1 MKPCACIQS
10 WLDYHGVK
18 KHLDQLLSQFAATLA
33 EERERW
39 ALWLPVFLGSGIAL
53 YFALPAEPAPFWAV
67 ATLLPG
73 LILTWRLQSYR
84 FLGWALLSLAVGF
97 SLALARSNWVAAP
110 LLAERLGPLAVEGT
124 LAEIETSD
132 GGTRLLLS
140 DLTIEGLPPQ
150 ETPRFIRL
158 RAGKAAESLMPGS
171 RLSAWAELLPPP
183 RPAEPGAFDF
193 GRQAYF
199 DQLGAVG
206 FSYGTPDVV
215 AEGLADGWALWW
227 SRLRQD
233 ISLRVRHELSGDA
246 GGVADA
252 LISGERGA
260 LSAKVEQAFRD
271 SSLAHLL
278 SISGLHVSL
287 VAALI
292 FFVVRAGLALIPA
305 VALNFN
311 TKKWAAV
318 VAASFMPFYL
328 LLVGAAVPTQ
338 RACFMVLIVLLAV
351 LVDRRALSM
360 RLIAWA
366 AVVVLVL
373 QPEALLSAS
382 FQMSFAAVAALIA
395 AHEKWDHRKDKDRDR
410 VLSRL
415 WLYVIGILLSSV
427 IASLATGP
435 FAVFHFN
442 RMALYGVAANLIAV
456 PISSFWIMPWILL
469 SYLLMPFGLEGLVLP
484 FIGWGCEAVIWV
496 AEEVAALPGA
506 SLAIPAMPA
515 WGLIVLSL
523 GGLWLFLWS
532 KTWRYWGLAPIVI
545 GAISPLFVSQ
555 PQLLVSGDAKVLAIT
570 DETGRLWLSTSRA
583 GRFSAET
590 WLRRRAQDE
599 VFVWEKPD
607 EGLDRDLRCDALGC
621 IYSYQGQEIAL
632 IFNPQAIEEDCARAN
647 LVVSLE
653 PLPDSCAA
661 PIKIDR
667 FDLWRKGTHTIRF
680 KPDGVIVESVADSRG
695 LRPWNPKKGRRLD
708 PDLEESD

>member
-1 MKPCACIQS
+1 MRKRLA
-10 WLDYHGVK
+10 
-18 KHLDQLLSQFAATLA
+18 QLPSQLAATLA

-39 ALWLPVFLGSGIAL
+39 ALWLPVFLGSGIAF
-53 YFALPAEPAPFWAV
+53 YFALPVEPAPHWA
-67 ATLLPG
+67 AAALLPG
-73 LILTWRLQSYR
+73 LLLTWRLQSYR
-84 FLGWALLSLAVGF
+84 FLGWAVLSLAVGF

-110 LLAERLGPLAVEGT
+110 LLAERLGPLGIEGT

-132 GGTRLLLS
+132 GGTRLLLG
-140 DLTIEGLPPQ
+140 DLVIEGLPPE

-171 RLSAWAELLPPP
+171 RLSAFAELLPPP
-183 RPAEPGAFDF
+183 GPAEPGAFDF

-206 FSYGTPDVV
+206 FSYGMPDVV
-215 AEGLADGWALWW
+215 AEALADGWALWW
-227 SRLRQD
+227 SRLRHD
-233 ISLRVRHELSGDA
+233 ISLRVRQELSGDA

-260 LSAKVEQAFRD
+260 LSAEVEQAFRD

-292 FFVVRAGLALIPA
+292 FFVVRAGLALIPS

-338 RACFMVLIVLLAV
+338 RSCFMVLIVLLAV

-395 AHEKWDHRKDKDRDR
+395 AYEKWDRRLEGGR
-410 VLSRL
+410 EEPLGRL
-415 WLYVIGILLSSV
+415 WLYVIGILLSSA

-442 RMALYGVAANLIAV
+442 RLALYGVAANLLAV
-456 PISSFWIMPWILL
+456 PISTFWVMPWIVL
-469 SYLLMPFGLEGLVLP
+469 SYLLMPFGLEGLVMP
-484 FIGWGCEAVIWV
+484 FIGWGCEAIIWV
-496 AEEVAALPGA
+496 AETVAALPGA
-506 SLAIPAMPA
+506 SLSIPAMPS
-515 WGLIVLSL
+515 WGLILLSL
-523 GGLWLFLWS
+523 GGLWLCLWS
-532 KTWRYWGLAPIVI
+532 KTWRYWGLLPILI
-545 GAISPLFVSQ
+545 GVISPLFVKQ

-570 DETGRLWLSTSRA
+570 DEAGRLWLSTSRA

-590 WLRRRAQDE
+590 WLRRRAQEE
-599 VFVWEKPD
+599 VLVWDKPD
-607 EGLDRDLRCDALGC
+607 EALEKQLRCDALGC

-632 IFNPQAIEEDCARAN
+632 IFDPQAIEEDCASAD

-653 PLPDSCAA
+653 PLPESCAA

-667 FDLWRKGTHTIRF
+667 FDLWREGTHTIRF
-680 KPDGVIVESVADSRG
+680 DPDGVVIKSVADSRG
-695 LRPWNPKKGRRLD
+695 QRPWNPQKGGTLD
-708 PDLEESD
+708 PELEESD